1 MLVVSWLGV
10 VGFLED
16 VDHADEVVSGGEEDE
31 RVGAGDGEDEADVD
45 DEEDRVGGCGLVKDG
60 FEEVGLDVLACK

>member
-16 VDHADEVVSGGEEDE
+16 VDHADEVVSGGEKDE
-31 RVGAGDGEDEADVD
+31 RVGAGDGQDEADVD
-45 DEEDRVGGCGLVKDG
+45 DEEDRVVGGLVKDG

>member
-16 VDHADEVVSGGEEDE
+16 VDHADEVVPGGEKDE
-31 RVGAGDGEDEADVD
+31 GIGTGDGEDEADVD
-45 DEEDRVGGCGLVKDG
+45 DEEDRVVGGLVKN
-60 FEEVGLDVLACK
+60 